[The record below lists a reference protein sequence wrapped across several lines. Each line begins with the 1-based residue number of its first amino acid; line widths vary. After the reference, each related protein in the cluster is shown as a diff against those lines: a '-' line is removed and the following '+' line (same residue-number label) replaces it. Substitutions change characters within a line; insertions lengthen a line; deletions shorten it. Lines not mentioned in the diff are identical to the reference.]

1 MRKLVRILSI
11 LMLLKGTSLAA
22 NTPVDSV
29 RFFGS
34 APAYAGINL
43 LFDFKVNPLI
53 PSKAPLA
60 VVPIDQH
67 GNFDLSF
74 PVPGPLQTE
83 VDLGRYKGFL
93 FIEPGK
99 SYHLVLPPFEPR
111 SEVDRFN
118 PHYPQEELPLGIANA
133 ESRELNRNMVEF
145 DAEFDYFMANHA
157 RQLFMHRDT
166 ALAAEFQ
173 KQLNDKYSFSHPLFD
188 QHKAWSFVKL
198 QQASRPQNERGIL
211 QHLPQPA
218 WELPVFWEVVQT
230 LFKAFFPERF
240 APETRQALLQALG
253 QQAAF
258 DSLSTLALSDP
269 LIPSQEVGELILLYN
284 FYEAWF
290 KEELTT
296 ATTDRLLQE
305 AAETASTPLLQQM
318 ATSFYQRITRLRP
331 GSAAPPFAL
340 RDRKGQLKTLEDYQG
355 KFVYLNFIHTQ
366 NYACIQDLM
375 RMESFHRLMQRD
387 LHVLTIVLD
396 EDAAAMDRLLD
407 RYNYDW
413 DFLHFG
419 GSARVIEDYSIEAL
433 PAYFLIRPDGQLVL
447 SPGPAPGENFPER
460 FTRELRSFRREELR
474 RNPPRER
481 SIFR

>member
-1 MRKLVRILSI
+1 MRKLVLALSI
-11 LMLLKGTSLAA
+11 LMLLKVTAQADDL
-22 NTPVDSV
+22 PVDSV

-43 LFDFKVNPLI
+43 VFEQTTNPLI
-53 PSKAPLA
+53 PTKETL
-60 VVPIDQH
+60 VYLPIDDQGH
-67 GNFDLSF
+67 FDLSF
-74 PVPGPLQTE
+74 PVSEPLQAE
-83 VDLGRYKGFL
+83 VDLGRYRGNIFL
-93 FIEPGK
+93 EPGK
-99 SYHLVLPPFEPR
+99 SYQLVLPPFEPR

-166 ALAAEFQ
+166 ILAAEFQ
-173 KQLNDKYSFSHPLFD
+173 KQLNEKYFFSHPLFD

-198 QQASRPQNERGIL
+198 QQASRPQNERAIL

-230 LFKAFFPERF
+230 LFKGFFPERF
-240 APETRQALLQALG
+240 APDTRQALVQALG

-258 DSLSTLALSDP
+258 DSLSTLALTDP

-284 FYEAWF
+284 LYEAWF
-290 KEELTT
+290 DETLTE

-305 AAETASTPLLQQM
+305 AAETAATPRLRQL
-318 ATSFYQRITRLRP
+318 ATTFYQRIGRLRP
-331 GSAAPPFAL
+331 GSAAPTFAL
-340 RDRKGQLKTLEDYQG
+340 RNRKGQLKTLEDYQG

-396 EDAAAMDRLLD
+396 EDATAMDRLLD
-407 RYNYDW
+407 RYNFDW

-419 GSARVIEDYSIEAL
+419 GSARVVEDYSIEVL

-460 FTRELRSFRREELR
+460 FTRELRAFRREELQ
-474 RNPPRER
+474 RNPPRED